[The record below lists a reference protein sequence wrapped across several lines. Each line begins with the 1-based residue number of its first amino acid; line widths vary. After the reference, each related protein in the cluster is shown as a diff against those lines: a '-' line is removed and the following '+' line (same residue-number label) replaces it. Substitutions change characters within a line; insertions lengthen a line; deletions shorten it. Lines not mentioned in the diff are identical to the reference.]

1 MKGFQMQN
9 HVNPTSG
16 IKIARAFGLWDSPI
30 SPASLAYAVRLNDVA
45 WDTDGETLVW
55 MEARSGRGVLVCTS
69 ADGGSPRDLTDDLSV
84 RARVGYGGGDFTVAH
99 GQVIFVEA
107 ESGRLYR
114 KPLAGGTTSP
124 VTPGFGECASPTG
137 SPDGRWVL
145 YVHSYERTDA
155 LAMVDVEGTHWPRKI
170 AEGHDFYMQPTW
182 HPDGER
188 IAWVAWDHPNM
199 PWDSTQLQ
207 MATLSPGPDG
217 FPCVTGIETLEAGP
231 DVTVFQPA
239 FSPDGRLL
247 AYISD
252 AGGWGNLYLY
262 DLQSGEHRAL
272 TDEAAD
278 HHLPAWIQGMHTYA
292 FSADGGTLYCARNQA
307 GFWRLCALDVAGGQ
321 AHPLDTPNRAYT
333 SIEQVAASPN
343 GNYLA
348 FLGSS
353 GRTPTRVV
361 GYDPDGDL
369 LRVWRYSSVEVPPEA
384 LSEPEPL
391 TWRSPEG
398 EDVHGL
404 YWPPTSAQFEG
415 IGVPPGVILVHG
427 GPTSQVSAAYN
438 PTAQFL
444 ATRGYAVLAVNY
456 RGSTGYGKA
465 YMAALRG
472 NWGVHDVEDSVSG
485 ANFLAEAGLADP
497 ERLVIMGGSAGG
509 YTVLLAMVRYPTF
522 FRAGVCL
529 YGVSN
534 LFTLAAETHKFEER
548 YLDSI
553 VGPLPE
559 AAATYRQRSPIFEA
573 DKIVNPIIIFQGD
586 EDRVVPRN
594 QADTIVESLK
604 RRGVSHEYHIY
615 EGEGHGWRKR
625 ETIEHYYQALEAFL
639 RQHVLFA

>member
-1 MKGFQMQN
+1 MYE
-9 HVNPTSG
+9 TR
-16 IKIARAFGLWDSPI
+16 IKRAFGLWDSPI

-45 WDTDGETLVW
+45 WDTDGEALVW
-55 MEARSGRGVLVCTS
+55 METRSGRGVLVCAS
-69 ADGGSPRDLTDDLSV
+69 ADGGAPRDLTDDLSV

-114 KPLAGGTTSP
+114 KPLSGGAARP
-124 VTPGFGECASPTG
+124 ITPGFGECASPTV
-137 SPDGRWVL
+137 SPDGRYVL
-145 YVHSYERTDA
+145 YVHSYERTDT
-155 LAMVDVEGTHWPRKI
+155 LTMVDVEGTHWPRKI

-182 HPDGER
+182 HPDGGR

-217 FPCVTGIETLEAGP
+217 FPCVTSVETLEAGP

-239 FSPDGRLL
+239 FSPDGRHL

-252 AGGWGNLYLY
+252 EGGWGNLYLY
-262 DLQSGEHRAL
+262 DLQSGGHRAL

-278 HHLPAWIQGMHTYA
+278 HHHPAWIQGMRTYA
-292 FSADGGTLYCARNQA
+292 LSADGGTLYCARNQA
-307 GFWRLCALDVAGGQ
+307 GFWRLYALDLASGQ

-333 SIEQVAASPN
+333 SIEQVAASPTEN
-343 GNYLA
+343 RIA

-353 GRTPTRVV
+353 GVMPPRVV
-361 GYDPDGDL
+361 GYDPDSDM
-369 LRVWRYSSVEVPPEA
+369 LRVWRYSSVEMPPEV
-384 LSEPEPL
+384 LSEPQPL

-404 YWPPTSAQFEG
+404 YWPPASARFEG

-427 GPTSQVSAAYN
+427 GPTGQVSAAYN

-485 ANFLAEAGLADP
+485 ASYLAGSGLADP

-509 YTVLLAMVRYPTF
+509 YTVLLAMIRYPTF

-559 AAATYRQRSPIFEA
+559 AAAIYRQRSPIFEA
-573 DKIVNPIIIFQGD
+573 DEMVNPIIIFQGD
-586 EDRVVPRN
+586 EDWVVPRN

-604 RRGVSHEYHIY
+604 RRGVPHEYHVY

-639 RQHVLFA
+639 RQYVLFA